1 MSGMDFDDRV
11 RAVRSFNRFY
21 TKRLGL
27 LQQGMV
33 GSPFSLAE
41 GRVLYELAHRDRPTA
56 SDLGKALDLDA
67 GYLSRLLRGFGR
79 RGLVAASASAAD
91 RRQRH
96 LRLTATG
103 RRASDTLDDGSQKA
117 VGTLL
122 RRLTAADQRRLVG
135 AVQTIET
142 LLGDTEPGRVPYILR
157 PPEPG
162 DMGWVV
168 QRHGSLYAEEY
179 GYDRHFEGLVA
190 SIVGT
195 FVEKFDAARERCWIA
210 ERDGETVGSVF
221 LVRKSEHVAKLRLLI
236 VDPAARG
243 LGIGGRLVAEC
254 VKFARQAGYRK
265 ITLWTHSQLH
275 AARHLYR
282 EAGFQLVHK
291 QPVHSFGLDLV
302 DETWDLHL

>member
-1 MSGMDFDDRV
+1 MATMKFDERV

-33 GSPFSLAE
+33 GSPFTLAE
-41 GRVLYELAHRDRPTA
+41 GRVLYELAHREKPTA

-79 RGLVAASASAAD
+79 RGLVAASASVAD

-96 LRLTATG
+96 LQLTASG
-103 RRASDTLDDGSQKA
+103 RRASDKLDEGSQKT
-117 VGTLL
+117 VGALIG
-122 RRLTAADQRRLVG
+122 RLTAADQRRLVG
-135 AVQTIET
+135 AVQSIET
-142 LLGDTEPGRVPYILR
+142 LLDDAAPARVPYILR

-168 QRHGSLYAEEY
+168 QRHGAIYAEEY

-190 SIVGT
+190 SIVGA
-195 FVEKFDAARERCWIA
+195 FVEHFDPARERCWIA
-210 ERDGETVGSVF
+210 ERDGTNAGSVF
-221 LVRKSEHVAKLRLLI
+221 LVKKSAQVAKLRLLI
-236 VDPAARG
+236 VEPAARG

-254 VKFARQAGYRK
+254 VRFARQAGYRK

-282 EAGFQLVHK
+282 EAHFKLVHK
-291 QPVHSFGLDLV
+291 QPVDSFGLKLV
-302 DETWDLHL
+302 DETWELDL

>member
-1 MSGMDFDDRV
+1 MDFDDRV

-56 SDLGKALDLDA
+56 SDVGKALDLDA

-79 RGLVAASASAAD
+79 RGLVAASASATD

-96 LRLTATG
+96 LQLTASG
-103 RRASDTLDDGSQKA
+103 RRASEKLDDGSQKA

-142 LLGDTEPGRVPYILR
+142 LLGDAEPGRVPYILR

-190 SIVGT
+190 SIVSR
-195 FVEKFDAARERCWIA
+195 FVAEFDSARERCWIA

-243 LGIGGRLVAEC
+243 LGIGARLVAEC
-254 VKFARQAGYRK
+254 VKFARQSGYRK
-265 ITLWTHSQLH
+265 ITLWTHRQLN